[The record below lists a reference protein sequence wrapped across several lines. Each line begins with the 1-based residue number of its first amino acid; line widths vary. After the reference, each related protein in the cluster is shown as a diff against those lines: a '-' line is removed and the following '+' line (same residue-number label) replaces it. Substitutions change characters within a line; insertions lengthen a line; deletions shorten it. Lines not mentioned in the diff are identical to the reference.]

1 MPRQSRCQTHFLLNT
16 FACLRVRETLG
27 IQNSP
32 GLLRVSLFMHHDNC
46 VGVYQAVRHES
57 QRRRRN
63 LSTAQVKVG
72 SLFDQKH
79 QLILLLHKIVDD
91 VWVND
96 TTRRLK
102 YVRCFQF
109 LCGFRRQIFNEHPSE
124 ESWQNRKT
132 FPKSARFLPFDDLL
146 DYRKVRFIS
155 CHQMVKALSDAPA
168 FGIWLLVELLCGQI
182 AKCLLRFGND
192 ITHFCNQVG

>member
-1 MPRQSRCQTHFLLNT
+1 MLRQTRCQTHCFT
-16 FACLRVRETLG
+16 KTPIVCLRVRKTLS
-27 IQNSP
+27 IRNSL
-32 GLLRVSLFMHHDNC
+32 GLLKMSLFMHHENC
-46 VGVYQAVRHES
+46 VTVHQAVCHES

-63 LSTAQVKVG
+63 LSMAQVKFG
-72 SLFDQKH
+72 SLSHQKR
-79 QLILLLHKIVDD
+79 QLSLLPHKIVDD
-91 VWVND
+91 VWINI
-96 TTRRLK
+96 TTRRLE
-102 YVRCFQF
+102 YIRCFQL

-168 FGIWLLVELLCGQI
+168 FGIWLPIELLCGQI
-182 AKCLLRFGND
+182 AKCLLRFGGD
-192 ITHFCNQVG
+192 IIRCCNQA